1 MREDL
6 RRRKRPAAPFS
17 PYLDVTPKALFALL
31 ALGAI
36 WGASF
41 LFIKVIVDE
50 TSPLEVVQGRLLF
63 GAIAVGAVMAA
74 RRTGL
79 PRQRSLWAKIA
90 LWSVAGVAVP
100 FLLIAWAEEHIESG
114 TASVLNSSMPLFT
127 ALFAAGFLVEERITP
142 VRAAGL
148 FVGFVGVVVLTGG
161 DMYDLGDSSVL
172 GELAV
177 IAAAVCYGGSA
188 VYARTLLRHGE
199 PLALSGGQLLMGV
212 SLMVP
217 VLLVVRGTPD
227 YSLSVEAWLS
237 LLALGVFGTGIG
249 VVVYLWLVDNVGSVR
264 SSLVTYV
271 IPIVGLLLGWAVLDE
286 SIGLNTVLGCA
297 LIIGGVAAVMRGE
310 APSKQRLA
318 VAVEA
323 AAGD

>member
-1 MREDL
+1 MFKKFKQQL
-6 RRRKRPAAPFS
+6 FLFWKW
-17 PYLDVTPKALFALL
+17 LDV
-31 ALGAI
+31 
-36 WGASF
+36 
-41 LFIKVIVDE
+41 
-50 TSPLEVVQGRLLF
+50 SPV
-63 GAIAVGAVMAA
+63 
-74 RRTGL
+74 
-79 PRQRSLWAKIA
+79 LWA
-90 LWSVAGVAVP
+90 VFGVAVP
-100 FLLIAWAEEHIESG
+100 FVLIAWAEEHIESG

-127 ALFAAGFLVEERITP
+127 ALFAAAFLVDEQLTP

-161 DMYDLGDSSVL
+161 DLYNLGDSSVL

-188 VYARTLLRHGE
+188 VYGRTLLRHGE
-199 PLALSGGQLLMGV
+199 PLALSGSQLLMGV
-212 SLMVP
+212 TLMLP

-237 LLALGVFGTGIG
+237 LLALGVFGTGLG

-271 IPIVGLLLGWAVLDE
+271 IPIVGLLLGWAVLGE
-286 SIGLNTVLGCA
+286 SIGLNTVLGCV
-297 LIIGGVAAVMRGE
+297 LIIGGVAAVVRGQ
-310 APSKQRLA
+310 APARQRLT

-323 AAGD
+323 TAGD

>member
-1 MREDL
+1 MRTSAGGSGRHL
-6 RRRKRPAAPFS
+6 FS
-17 PYLDVTPKALFALL
+17 PCLDVTLKAFFALL

-50 TSPLEVVQGRLLF
+50 TSPLELVQGRLVF
-63 GAIAVGAVMAA
+63 GALAVGAVMVASKTA
-74 RRTGL
+74 L
-79 PRQRSLWAKIA
+79 PRQRSLWPKIA
-90 LWSVAGVAVP
+90 LWAAFGVAVP
-100 FLLIAWAEEHIESG
+100 FVLISWAEQHIQSG

-127 ALFAAGFLVEERITP
+127 ALFAAAFLVDEQLTP
-142 VRAAGL
+142 ARAAGL
-148 FVGFVGVVVLTGG
+148 LVGFMGVVVLTGG
-161 DMYDLGDSSVL
+161 DLYDLGDSGAL

-188 VYARTLLRHGE
+188 VYGRTLLRRGE
-199 PLALSGGQLLMGV
+199 PLALSGSQLLMGV
-212 SLMVP
+212 ALMLP
-217 VLLVVRGTPD
+217 ILLAVRGVPD

-237 LLALGVFGTGIG
+237 LLALGVFGTGLG
-249 VVVYLWLVDNVGSVR
+249 VVVYLWLVDNIGSVR

-271 IPIVGLLLGWAVLDE
+271 IPIVGLLLGWAVLGE

-297 LIIGGVAAVMRGE
+297 LIIAGVAAVVRGQ
-310 APSKQRLA
+310 APARQRLT

-323 AAGD
+323 TTAGD